1 MEFKEHQS
9 FSPMKNN
16 IIDQSSRIYE
26 IISNATKFKKYYNE
40 LVNNII
46 DSMNNQCSS
55 YVRNSKKSINIDIY
69 DNVMNCIDWNAL
81 QNKLVKDLKSN
92 KDIENLN
99 TEWTD
104 IGDVTEFDI
113 EHYDIDPIINMY
125 SNYGVDS
132 VKEYAKYMKEA
143 INNLREVK
151 NNVDEFEQGLCE
163 YRKNASL
170 TPLNVCIQIN
180 LQKELSKEGIYLEH
194 LISVAKTINKL
205 SHLHLRGLMTIP
217 KPENEFLIQR
227 KNFETL
233 HRMFVKLQTL
243 GLKLDTLSMG
253 MSDDF
258 EAAIAEGATLIRVGT
273 AIFGER

>member
-55 YVRNSKKSINIDIY
+55 YVRNSKKSIKIDIY

-81 QNKLVKDLKSN
+81 QNKLVGDLKSN
-92 KDIENLN
+92 KTIESTNSK
-99 TEWTD
+99 WTD

-125 SNYGVDS
+125 SNYGVES

-163 YRKNASL
+163 YRKNAVKTILDKNIPLLYNIHYNYVKSL
-170 TPLNVCIQIN
+170 LNKKRTGTKNEKVIIN
-180 LQKELSKEGIYLEH
+180 GIKLELIKSQKEFFTSSLKK
-194 LISVAKTINKL
+194 LICNDK
-205 SHLHLRGLMTIP
+205 
-217 KPENEFLIQR
+217 
-227 KNFETL
+227 
-233 HRMFVKLQTL
+233 
-243 GLKLDTLSMG
+243 
-253 MSDDF
+253 
-258 EAAIAEGATLIRVGT
+258 
-273 AIFGER
+273 